1 MDTLFTKIQAWSL
14 QIILILIVII
24 AALIFRMSN
33 GSVLGFGVATGLT
46 CEQLYPAE
54 TSIPGGPLEYFVSG
68 AISEENK
75 FDCFWIPG
83 NDGDEINIGFTAEA
97 ITDLDFYN
105 PSETLTD
112 DPYNFGHNYAVS
124 SGDIKV
130 IEWAI
135 PMPSSYYET
144 LSGGTGD
151 YYFKVHQYGGFVEN
165 SRYSLEIIRA
175 ETPLL
180 KDDMVTTM
188 PEPISAPFDVSLY
201 GYDYSNPSFVEHLY
215 VSHNNDSYT
224 GTYWYIGN
232 DFNNY
237 PVWLNPDCGESCYI
251 YRHPVAFTMS
261 GWVWVLQPS
270 PPSTEWLANAYIDA
284 DWPWEMV
291 PGGDN
296 WGPDVEFVDILPSA
310 AVAAAE
316 VGSTGSSYAE
326 PATDCLELE
335 YNETYSGLITSSDHY
350 DCYFFIGE
358 DSDFITFEFDATSN
372 LDLEVYNPF
381 EILTP
386 DINNY
391 GPTAYANSYTLP
403 YLNLMLEDGPGFYG
417 LKVHNFG
424 KEISLIEDTSYVLKV
439 ASDTETYTSDSD
451 YSTSTTAIVACDTLA
466 PPDYITGYIPET
478 GLEEMVLEW
487 TVPCSITDNPIVGY
501 VIDSVKINNPFDP
514 TWSYGPLT
522 SVGVDND
529 QDQGVI
535 GDGYFNYVLIND
547 LEAGSAYEITVS
559 SIDSTGMK
567 SAPSY
572 PLFLE
577 APISSPSK
585 PGNVIASL
593 INNKEIVISW
603 NKSIEDGGSPINGYQ
618 VLLNASPNPS
628 TSDDWSIAVDWVPSA
643 ESLLM
648 SSSTAGYAPKAED
661 IDDYYEILFNVDS
674 VVPFGSEYQFVV
686 LAYNDAG
693 FTTFSDPTN
702 IIIAH
707 NSDNMLSTPDG
718 AYAEIIV
725 DTFNIN
731 LEEYPSAPSALV
743 GSTYKADAVRVVW
756 GTTPLL
762 DNESYVV
769 YMYNGQNSMNNITG
783 NPDWVFGSGSKK
795 ITTNELIIPRH
806 FFARTAEDGKLNSD
820 YSDGYEDWFF
830 TIRLINS
837 ATGMESDE
845 SHPSNFIT
853 LRPEYRTFDM
863 GYLTG
868 GNISNT
874 GWMAYSDQQ
883 DIWFFEGSEGEKID
897 LKINNNLSSF
907 ESLIAL
913 LYIYDK
919 DQSAIYN
926 LINNYG
932 GYDLLDWSAPPN
944 YELGITS
951 INNYELPIS
960 GTYAVRVI
968 TSSHVKKDGYEIY
981 LNKTPP
987 IAPVTQTPIYI
998 EYPSWM
1004 EYLEANQETYI
1015 TWTSVPEAI
1024 SYKVDIYNTNNPM
1037 STIRWTKTV
1046 STNQLKVLFS
1056 NLETGDYYV
1065 RVAYEYLDENNSLRL
1080 SEWSYPLMFS
1090 VGINLVP

>member
-1 MDTLFTKIQAWSL
+1 MDGFFTKIQAWSL
-14 QIILILIVII
+14 QIILVLIVII
-24 AALIFRMSN
+24 AVLLLRNTN
-33 GSVLGFGVATGLT
+33 GSVLGFGVGAGIS
-46 CEQLYPAE
+46 CEQLYPKE

-83 NDGDEINIGFTAEA
+83 NDGDEINIGFTAETRA
-97 ITDLDFYN
+97 DLDFYN

-112 DPYNFGHNYAVS
+112 DPDNFGHNYAVS

-151 YYFKVHQYGGFVEN
+151 YYFKVHQSGGFVEN

-180 KDDMVTTM
+180 RDDMVTTM

-224 GTYWYIGN
+224 GTYWYVGN

-251 YRHPVAFTMS
+251 YRHPVAFTTS
-261 GWVWVLQPS
+261 GWVWVLQPL
-270 PPSTEWLANAYIDA
+270 PPSTEWDANAYIDA

-291 PGGDN
+291 PDGDN

-310 AVAAAE
+310 AVAATE
-316 VGSTGSSYAE
+316 VGSTDSSYAE

-335 YNETYSGLITSSDHY
+335 YNETYSGLISSSDHY

-358 DSDFITFEFDATSN
+358 DSDFITFEFDATSK

-391 GPTAYANSYTLP
+391 GPTAYANSFTLP

-417 LKVHNFG
+417 LKVHNYG
-424 KEISLIEDTSYVLKV
+424 KEMSLIEDTSYVLTVKIS
-439 ASDTETYTSDSD
+439 SDTETYTTDSD
-451 YSTSTTAIVACDTLA
+451 YSTSTTDIVDCDTLA

-478 GLEEMVLEW
+478 GLDEIVLEW
-487 TVPCSITDNPIVGY
+487 TVPCSIIENPIVGY
-501 VIDSVKINNPFDP
+501 VIDSVEINNPFVS
-514 TWSYGPLT
+514 TWSYGSLT

-529 QDQGVI
+529 QDQGII
-535 GDGYFNYVLIND
+535 GDGYFNYVLLNAI
-547 LEAGSAYEITVS
+547 EAGAVYEITVS
-559 SIDSTGMK
+559 SIDSTGIK
-567 SAPSY
+567 SSPSL
-572 PLFLE
+572 PLLLE

-585 PGNVIASL
+585 PENVIASL

-603 NKSIEDGGSPINGYQ
+603 NKSIEDGGSPISGYQ
-618 VLLNASPNPS
+618 VLLNASPDPS
-628 TSDDWSIAVDWVPSA
+628 TSDDWSIAVEWVPSA

-661 IDDYYEILFNVDS
+661 IDDYYEILFDVDS

-686 LAYNDAG
+686 LAYNDLG
-693 FTTFSDPTN
+693 LTTFSDPTS

-707 NSDNMLSTPDG
+707 NSDKILSKPQG

-725 DTFNIN
+725 DTFEIN
-731 LEEYPSAPSALV
+731 LEEYPSAPSTLL
-743 GSTYKADAVRVVW
+743 GSTYKADAVRLVW
-756 GTTPLL
+756 GTEPLL
-762 DNESYVV
+762 DNQSYIV
-769 YMYNGQNSMNNITG
+769 YMYNIANYSVE
-783 NPDWVFGSGSKK
+783 PDWIFGSGENK
-795 ITTNELIIPRH
+795 ITSNELIIPRH
-806 FFARTAEDGKLNSD
+806 FFSRAAEDGKLNSD
-820 YSDGYEDWFF
+820 YSDGYEEWFF
-830 TIRLINS
+830 TIRLVNWS
-837 ATGMESDE
+837 TGMESDE
-845 SHPSNFIT
+845 SHPSNSII
-853 LRPEYRTFDM
+853 LKPEYRTFDM

-883 DIWFFEGSEGEKID
+883 DIWFFEGAEGDKID
-897 LKINNNLSSF
+897 LKIKNNLSSF
-907 ESLIAL
+907 EPLIAL
-913 LYIYDK
+913 FYIHDNNE
-919 DQSAIYN
+919 SAIYN
-926 LINNYG
+926 LINNIG
-932 GYDLLDWSAPPN
+932 GYDLLYWSEAPN
-944 YELGITS
+944 YELGVTS
-951 INNYELPIS
+951 INNYELEIP
-960 GTYAVRVI
+960 GTYAVRII
-968 TSSHVKKDGYEIY
+968 TSSHVEKDGYEIY
-981 LNKTPP
+981 LNQISSASNTEAVQIETPYWGDF
-987 IAPVTQTPIYI
+987 IY
-998 EYPSWM
+998 
-1004 EYLEANQETYI
+1004 ANQETYI
-1015 TWTSVPEAI
+1015 TWSSNPSAI
-1024 SYKVDIYNTNNPM
+1024 SYIVDIYNTNNPM
-1037 STIRWTKTV
+1037 STVRWTKTV

-1056 NLETGDYYV
+1056 NLETGVYYV
-1065 RVAYEYLDENNSLRL
+1065 RVAYEYLDENNVIKL
-1080 SEWSYPLMFS
+1080 SKWSWPHSFEVLT
-1090 VGINLVP
+1090 GLP

>member
-14 QIILILIVII
+14 QIILVLLVII
-24 AALIFRMSN
+24 VALIFRTSN
-33 GSVLGFGVATGLT
+33 GSILGFGVASGLA

-54 TSIPGGPLEYFVSG
+54 TSIPGGPLEYFVSS
-68 AISEENK
+68 AINEENT

-83 NDGDEINIGFTAEA
+83 DDEDEINIGFTAETRA
-97 ITDLDFYN
+97 DLEFYN

-112 DPYNFGHNYAVS
+112 DPYNSGHNYSVS
-124 SGDIKV
+124 SDEIKV

-144 LSGGTGD
+144 LSGGSGN
-151 YYFKVHQYGGFVEN
+151 YYFKIHQYGGFVQN
-165 SRYSLEIIRA
+165 SRYSLEILRA

-180 KDDMVTTM
+180 KEDMITTM
-188 PEPISAPFDVSLY
+188 PEPISAPFEVSSY
-201 GYDYSNPSFVEHLY
+201 GYDYSNPSFVENLY

-251 YRHPVAFTMS
+251 YRYPVAFTES

-284 DWPWEMV
+284 DWPWEKIV
-291 PGGDN
+291 IPGKDD

-310 AVAAAE
+310 AAAATE
-316 VGSTGSSYAE
+316 VGSTDSSYAE
-326 PATDCLELE
+326 PATDCLELK

-350 DCYFFIGE
+350 DCYFFLGE

-372 LDLEVYNPF
+372 LDLEVYNPY

-403 YLNLMLEDGPGFYG
+403 YLNLKLEDGIGFYG
-417 LKVHNFG
+417 LKVHNYG
-424 KEISLIEDTSYVLKV
+424 KDISLIEDTSYVLKV
-439 ASDTETYTSDSD
+439 ALDIETYTSDSD
-451 YSTSTTAIVACDTLA
+451 YSTSTTAIVGCDTLA
-466 PPDYITGYIPET
+466 PPDYITGYISET
-478 GLEEMVLEW
+478 GLDEMVLEW
-487 TVPCSITDNPIVGY
+487 TVPCSIPENPIVGY
-501 VIDSVKINNPFDP
+501 IIDSVQINDHSDG
-514 TWSYGPLT
+514 TWSYGSLT
-522 SVGVDND
+522 SAGISND
-529 QDQGVI
+529 QDQGLI
-535 GDGYFNYVLIND
+535 GDEYFNYILLNA

-559 SIDSTGMK
+559 SMDSTGIK
-567 SAPSY
+567 SSPSY
-572 PLFLE
+572 PLYLE
-577 APISSPSK
+577 APISNPSA
-585 PGNVIASL
+585 PLNVTASL
-593 INNKEIVISW
+593 INNKEIIINW
-603 NKSIEDGGSPINGYQ
+603 NKSLKNGGSPITGYA
-618 VLLNASPNPS
+618 VLLNASPAPS
-628 TSDDWSIAVDWVPSA
+628 TSDDWSITVEWIPSA
-643 ESLLM
+643 EALLT
-648 SSSTAGYAPKAED
+648 SSSTAGYVPKAED
-661 IDDYYEILFNVDS
+661 TDDNYEILFNIDS
-674 VVPFGSEYQFVV
+674 IIPFGSEYQFVV
-686 LAYNDAG
+686 LAVNEAG
-693 FTTFSDPTN
+693 FSEISDPTTL
-702 IIIAH
+702 ITAH

-762 DNESYVV
+762 DNEIYVV
-769 YMYNGQNSMNNITG
+769 YMYNGSNTSG
-783 NPDWVFGSGSKK
+783 EPDFVFGSKKK
-795 ITTNELIIPRH
+795 ITSNELTIPRH
-806 FFARTAEDGKLNSD
+806 FFARSAEEGSLKSD
-820 YSDGYEDWFF
+820 YSDGYEQWFF
-830 TIRLINS
+830 TIKLKNR
-837 ATGMESDE
+837 ATGIESDE

-907 ESLIAL
+907 EPLIAL
-913 LYIYDK
+913 FYIHDK

-926 LINNYG
+926 LINSYG

-944 YELGITS
+944 YERGITS

-968 TSSHVKKDGYEIY
+968 TSSHVEKDGYEIY
-981 LNKTPP
+981 LNKTTP
-987 IAPVTQTPIYI
+987 IAPITETPIYI
-998 EYPSWM
+998 ESPYWM
-1004 EYLEANQETYI
+1004 EYIEANQETYI
-1015 TWTSVPEAI
+1015 IWNSIPEAI
-1024 SYKVDIYNTNNPM
+1024 SYKVDIYNTNNPA
-1037 STIRWTKTV
+1037 SKIRQIENV
-1046 STNQLKVLFS
+1046 STNQLRVLFS
-1056 NLETGDYYV
+1056 NLETRDYYV
-1065 RVAYEYLDENNSLRL
+1065 RVAYEYLDANNVLSL
-1080 SEWSYPLMFS
+1080 SDWSYPSMFS
-1090 VGINLVP
+1090 VGISGINLVP